1 MNLNTIEKYV
11 DLLLLLYSNKNSE
24 INKLAS
30 LSNLGY
36 QRIHKALKKW
46 EDAGFI
52 KKRRRD
58 VLILGGNKY
67 EFNLSSAGVG
77 FLNNLGLKLLKNL
90 GLREKIAEEFKLEH
104 KSTVNNGT
112 VDIIEVLSED
122 ILEILQ
128 DLVNTIVEEG
138 TTKLNLQEYLIK
150 IQKILKPQLDL

>member
-1 MNLNTIEKYV
+1 MNLNTIKEYV
-11 DLLLLLYSNKNSE
+11 NLLLLLYSNKNSE

-46 EDAGFI
+46 EETWFI
-52 KKRRRD
+52 EKLKKD
-58 VLILGGNKY
+58 ILILGGNKY
-67 EFNLSSAGVG
+67 EFNLSSDGVG

-90 GLREKIAEEFKLEH
+90 GLREKIAEKFKLEL
-104 KSTVNNGT
+104 KSSANGDAT
-112 VDIIEVLSED
+112 SIIEVLSED

-150 IQKILKPQLDL
+150 IQKILKPQ